1 MHEEEVT
8 KVKIV
13 PKFFCY
19 NWDTFKEYL
28 RGLFPKTQ
36 VHLFTNP
43 RCRRVIS
50 VSTVWMGEE
59 LPGSKT
65 YELNEIDSERI
76 KLEKENIPRIQKVI
90 REYEEEHEKVTAD
103 KTAMNHI

>member
-19 NWDTFKEYL
+19 TWDTFKEYL

-76 KLEKENIPRIQKVI
+76 KLEKENIPRIQKII

>member
-1 MHEEEVT
+1 M
-8 KVKIV
+8 KIIL
-13 PKFFCY
+13 KFFRY
-19 NWDTFKEYL
+19 TRNTFREYF

-50 VSTVWMGEE
+50 ISTVWMGKE

-76 KLEKENIPRIQKVI
+76 KLEKENLPRIQEII

-103 KTAMNHI
+103 KEVQK